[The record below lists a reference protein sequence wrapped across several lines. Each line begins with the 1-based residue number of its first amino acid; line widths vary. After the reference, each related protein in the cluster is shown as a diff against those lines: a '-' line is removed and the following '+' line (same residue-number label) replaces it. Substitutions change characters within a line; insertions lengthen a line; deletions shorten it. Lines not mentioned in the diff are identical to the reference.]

1 MSSTNK
7 IDWCSGWF
15 NTDYYHLLYAHRN
28 SDEAEL
34 FIKNLISNL
43 RIPEG
48 AKVLDIACGK
58 GRHAC
63 TLFKYN
69 LKVWGID
76 IAPNNIAEAK
86 NNSHPA
92 IIFEVFDMRNVY
104 KKEYFDYAFNLFT
117 SFGYFENEQENDA
130 TIKSISENLK
140 KHGLLILDFFNTN
153 FVKETIKEKEQIIIN
168 KVEFNITR
176 KISKNRVVKKIQI
189 NDHGQQYLFEEN
201 VRLYTL
207 DELTTLLKKF
217 GLSVI
222 KTFGDYHLNSLNET
236 NSPRVILVAQK
247 I

>member
-7 IDWCSGWF
+7 IDWCSTWF

-28 SDEAEL
+28 NDEAEL
-34 FIKNLISNL
+34 FIKNLILNL

-48 AKVLDIACGK
+48 AKVLDIACNK

-63 TLFKYN
+63 ILSKYH

-76 IAPNNIAEAK
+76 IASNSIEEAK
-86 NNSHPA
+86 KNSHPA
-92 IIFEVFDMRNVY
+92 ITFEVFDMRNVY
-104 KKEYFDYAFNLFT
+104 KKNYFDFVFNLFT

-130 TIKSISENLK
+130 TIQSISENLK
-140 KHGLLILDFFNTN
+140 KKGLLILDFLNAE
-153 FVKETIKEKEQIIIN
+153 FVKKNLKENEQIIKNNI
-168 KVEFNITR
+168 EFNITR

-207 DELTTLLKKF
+207 NELTTIFNKF

-222 KTFGDYHLNSLNET
+222 KTFGDYHLSPLNEI